1 MLLSIII
8 PTKNE
13 QNNIGRLIESIKSDC
28 DYHQNRVEIIVV
40 DHPESSDNT
49 RALAQ
54 SFENVKV
61 FTKGPERSTQRN
73 YGASKASGDILM
85 FLDADMEIPGNKKEK
100 SGLLGEILNYYQNS
114 HNQDNALIIPEQ
126 IPGHSLYARA
136 RNLEK
141 TIYIGNA
148 KISAARI
155 YPTHMFRKIGGYN
168 ETMISAEDWELDR
181 RFRQNGGV
189 VGFSKNHILHNEED
203 LGFVKA
209 IRKKIYYAKKLKE
222 YKPGNQIELNPI
234 YRIFV
239 LVSKP
244 KLILKHPIEFMYL
257 LTLKFSEFG
266 MGMWVYMKTKH

>member
-13 QNNIGRLIESIKSDC
+13 QKNIGRLIESIISDC
-28 DYHQNRVEIIVV
+28 DYHPNKVEIIVV
-40 DHPESSDNT
+40 DHPESIDNT
-49 RALAQ
+49 KDIAQ
-54 SFENVKV
+54 SFENAKV
-61 FTKGPERSTQRN
+61 YVKGPERSAQRN

-85 FLDADMEIPGNKKEK
+85 FLDADMEMPSNSKGKP
-100 SGLLGEILNYYQNS
+100 GLLGEILNYYQNS
-114 HNQDNALIIPEQ
+114 NNQDNALIIPEQ

-141 TIYIGNA
+141 TTYIGNA

-155 YPTHMFRKIGGYN
+155 YPTHVFRKIKGYN
-168 ETMISAEDWELDR
+168 ESMISAEDWELDR

-189 VGFSKNHILHNEED
+189 VEFLKNYILHNEED

-209 IRKKIYYAKKLKE
+209 IKKKLYYAKKLEE

-266 MGMWVYMKTKH
+266 MGMWVYKKTKH